1 MSEICRVGV
10 IGCGVMGAGIIELC
24 ASSNLDVRVVVSTE
38 RSLKTGR
45 QRLLRAFDQG
55 LHKGRVTET
64 EREAALGRISFDIDL
79 NVLGDRQFVF
89 EAVREHESTKVELF
103 AKLDK
108 IIGDPGVI
116 LASNT
121 SAIPIM
127 RLARATQ
134 SPERVIGVHF
144 FSPAPVIPLV
154 ELISSSL
161 TTDDTYTRTE
171 LFVTHTLGKEV
182 IKSPDRAGFV
192 VNTLLVPYLLSAVR
206 LVERGFVSP
215 EAVDKGMVLGCS
227 HPVGPLKLA
236 DLIGL
241 DTIASVAAILYE
253 EFKEP
258 QYSPPPLL
266 LRMVKDGLLGKK
278 TGRGF
283 HGYL

>member
-1 MSEICRVGV
+1 M
-10 IGCGVMGAGIIELC
+10 
-24 ASSNLDVRVVVSTE
+24 VSTE

-45 QRLLRAFDQG
+45 QQLLRAFDQG
-55 LHKGRVTET
+55 LRKGRTTET
-64 EREAALGRISFDIDL
+64 EREAAPGGILFDIDL

-108 IIGDPGVI
+108 IIDDPGVI
-116 LASNT
+116 FASNT
-121 SAIPIM
+121 SAIPIT

-134 SPERVIGVHF
+134 SPERVTGVHF
-144 FSPAPVIPLV
+144 FSPAPVILVV
-154 ELISSSL
+154 ELISSLL

-171 LFVTHTLGKEV
+171 LFVTRTLGKEV
-182 IKSPDRAGFV
+182 IKSPDRAGLV
-192 VNTLLVPYLLSAVR
+192 VNTLLVPYLPSAVR
-206 LVERGFVSP
+206 LVEHGFASP

-241 DTIASVAAILYE
+241 DAIASVAAILYE

-258 QYSPPPLL
+258 QYSSPPPLL
-266 LRMVKDGLLGKK
+266 CMVKDGLLGKK